1 MFCRAVLSP
10 HATSFYPRW
19 REYYNYERLK
29 RGALERKLKFANDKL
44 QFAEERREQ
53 AESKLSTSVR
63 QTASEDSWAKLFE
76 FEEKVSRQQKQLD
89 KAQKRLK
96 VLRSKD
102 SGSVVKSDIMIM

>member
-1 MFCRAVLSP
+1 M
-10 HATSFYPRW
+10 
-19 REYYNYERLK
+19 
-29 RGALERKLKFANDKL
+29 
-44 QFAEERREQ
+44 
-53 AESKLSTSVR
+53 STSVR